1 MNSFWCDLQSPTI
14 PIWANYRKLW
24 LIIRILIRQNIKTLQ
39 SRDVNVNTQ
48 LTVASP
54 VETNDDVT
62 VTGILHYEATVIDPK
77 IGQDQY
83 TEVIIIPKHHL
94 NNVYA
99 T

>member
-1 MNSFWCDLQSPTI
+1 MNS
-14 PIWANYRKLW
+14 
-24 LIIRILIRQNIKTLQ
+24 
-39 SRDVNVNTQ
+39 Q

-54 VETNDDVT
+54 VETNEDVT

-77 IGQDQY
+77 IGHDDY
-83 TEVIIIPKHHL
+83 TEVVIIPKHHL

>member
-1 MNSFWCDLQSPTI
+1 MNS
-14 PIWANYRKLW
+14 
-24 LIIRILIRQNIKTLQ
+24 
-39 SRDVNVNTQ
+39 Q

-62 VTGILHYEATVIDPK
+62 LTGILHYEASVIDSK
-77 IGQDQY
+77 IGQDEY
-83 TEVIIIPKHHL
+83 TEVIITPKHHL

>member
-1 MNSFWCDLQSPTI
+1 MD
-14 PIWANYRKLW
+14 
-24 LIIRILIRQNIKTLQ
+24 
-39 SRDVNVNTQ
+39 TQ

-54 VETNDDVT
+54 VETDDDVT

-77 IGQDQY
+77 IGHDEFV
-83 TEVIIIPKHHL
+83 EVNIIPKHHL

>member
-1 MNSFWCDLQSPTI
+1 M
-14 PIWANYRKLW
+14 
-24 LIIRILIRQNIKTLQ
+24 
-39 SRDVNVNTQ
+39 NTQ
-48 LTVASP
+48 LSVASS
-54 VETNDDVT
+54 VETTDDVT

>member
-1 MNSFWCDLQSPTI
+1 M
-14 PIWANYRKLW
+14 
-24 LIIRILIRQNIKTLQ
+24 IRQNIKTLQ

-62 VTGILHYEATVIDPK
+62 LTGILHYEATVIDPK
-77 IGQDQY
+77 IGHDEY
-83 TEVIIIPKHHL
+83 TEIIITPKHHL
-94 NNVYA
+94 SNIYA

>member
-1 MNSFWCDLQSPTI
+1 M
-14 PIWANYRKLW
+14 
-24 LIIRILIRQNIKTLQ
+24 
-39 SRDVNVNTQ
+39 NTQ

-62 VTGILHYEATVIDPK
+62 FTGILHYEATVIDPK
-77 IGQDQY
+77 IGLDEY
-83 TEVIIIPKHHL
+83 TEVVIIPKHHL

>member
-1 MNSFWCDLQSPTI
+1 M
-14 PIWANYRKLW
+14 
-24 LIIRILIRQNIKTLQ
+24 
-39 SRDVNVNTQ
+39 NTQ

-62 VTGILHYEATVIDPK
+62 VTGILHYEATVIDPT